1 MEKPV
6 WRRRASTFV
15 VDSPHMR
22 LRVDELELPD
32 GTIVSDYYVRES
44 EGFAVIFPVTQ
55 DGRIVLVRQYR
66 YGSDAIHLELPAG
79 VPNAGEDLDACA
91 ARELLEET
99 GYAAARWE
107 FVGAFYAE
115 PVRAASKAHV
125 FLATDA
131 RRTCEPHRD
140 PTEVME
146 VELATFDEFR
156 RMLEDGRIDT
166 SHALVAGYR
175 VLDRLG
181 RL

>member
-1 MEKPV
+1 
-6 WRRRASTFV
+6 
-15 VDSPHMR
+15 MR

-79 VPNAGEDLDACA
+79 GPDAGEDLSACA
-91 ARELLEET
+91 ARELREET
-99 GYAAARWE
+99 GYSAARWE
-107 FVGAFYAE
+107 FVGAFYTE
-115 PVRAASKAHV
+115 PARGSSRAHV

-131 RRTCEPHRD
+131 KQTSEPHPD

-146 VELATFDEFR
+146 VELTSFEEFR

-166 SHALVAGYR
+166 GHALVAGYR